1 MSTAMSMTSGDDRG
15 DKRNADFRKELLS
28 LVGHLKA
35 FAHSLCG
42 DRDKADDLLQET
54 LCKAW
59 QCRESFVPGSNLK
72 AWTFTILRHLF
83 YSGHRR
89 AKWQG
94 PWDQD
99 EAERIPDSQTDQF
112 GSAELSDTL
121 RALQVLSPKMR
132 QSLLL
137 VGVGG
142 YSCEETAAI
151 CAVATGTVKSRVARA
166 RRALNAAMDGKIPLP
181 PRTAS
186 RLHRGNGADQIVAE
200 FSRINVLPGGC
211 GSRPE
216 GFELSSV

>member
-1 MSTAMSMTSGDDRG
+1 MSMTSGDDRG
-15 DKRNADFRKELLS
+15 DDRDADFRKELLS
-28 LVGHLKA
+28 LVSFLKA
-35 FAHSLCG
+35 FAQSLSR

-59 QCRESFVPGSNLK
+59 QHRRSFVPGSNLK

-89 AKWQG
+89 AKWHA

-99 EAERIPDSQTDQF
+99 EAERIPDTHTDQF
-112 GSAELSDTL
+112 GSAELWDAL

-142 YSCEETAAI
+142 YSCEEAAAI

-166 RRALNAAMDGKIPLP
+166 RRALNAAMDGKIKLP
-181 PRTAS
+181 PRVAS
-186 RLHRGNGADQIVAE
+186 HVCRGNATDQIVAE
-200 FSRINVLPGGC
+200 
-211 GSRPE
+211 
-216 GFELSSV
+216 LSAVSAQIRGKAMIQKSID

>member
-1 MSTAMSMTSGDDRG
+1 MRTLVLKTAVGGGR
-15 DKRNADFRKELLS
+15 DFDASFGKELLD
-28 LVGHLKA
+28 LVEFLRA

-59 QCRESFVPGSNLK
+59 QHRASFIPGSNLK

-94 PWDQD
+94 PWDQ
-99 EAERIPDSQTDQF
+99 EAAERIPDSQTDQF

-121 RALQVLSPKMR
+121 RALQGLPPKMR
-132 QSLLL
+132 ESLLL

-142 YSCEETAAI
+142 YSCAEAAEI

-166 RRALNAAMDGKIPLP
+166 RRALNAAMDGRSPLRP
-181 PRTAS
+181 SAS
-186 RLHRGNGADQIVAE
+186 QTHRESAADQIVAE
-200 FSRINVLPGGC
+200 LSRLNTWTHA
-211 GSRPE
+211 RPAT
-216 GFELSSV
+216 

>member
-1 MSTAMSMTSGDDRG
+1 MSAVMSMTSDDDNCGDGRD
-15 DKRNADFRKELLS
+15 ADFERELLS
-28 LVGHLKA
+28 LVSFLKA
-35 FAHSLCG
+35 FAQSLSG

-59 QCRESFVPGSNLK
+59 QNRRSFVPGSNLK
-72 AWTFTILRHLF
+72 AWTFTILRHQF

-99 EAERIPDSQTDQF
+99 EVERIPDAQTDQF

-121 RALQVLSPKMR
+121 RALNGLPPKMR

-142 YSCEETAAI
+142 YSCEEAAAI
-151 CAVATGTVKSRVARA
+151 CAVAAGTVKSRVARA
-166 RRALNAAMDGKIPLP
+166 RRILSVAREGGISLP
-181 PRTAS
+181 PRGACQM
-186 RLHRGNGADQIVAE
+186 HRGDAAEQIVAE
-200 FSRINVLPGGC
+200 
-211 GSRPE
+211 
-216 GFELSSV
+216 LSSMNAWARGWATQSPMG

>member
-1 MSTAMSMTSGDDRG
+1 MSTAVSMTTRDCGGDRD
-15 DKRNADFRKELLS
+15 ADFRKELLN
-28 LVGHLKA
+28 LVGILKA

-59 QCRESFVPGSNLK
+59 QYRENFVPGSNLK
-72 AWTFTILRHLF
+72 AWTFTILRHQF

-89 AKWQG
+89 AKWHG

-99 EAERIPDSQTDQF
+99 EAERIPDAHTDQF

-121 RALQVLSPKMR
+121 RALQGLSPKMR

-142 YSCEETAAI
+142 YSCEEAAAI

-166 RRALNAAMDGKIPLP
+166 RRALNAVMDGKVKLAPRVASQP
-181 PRTAS
+181 PK
-186 RLHRGNGADQIVAE
+186 GNATDRIVAE
-200 FSRINVLPGGC
+200 
-211 GSRPE
+211 
-216 GFELSSV
+216 LSSISAWSRERAMMQEAMD